1 MAPPATSSCS
11 SSMRTTTRRTS
22 QVHQKYKSPRMPS
35 VAASSHGS
43 TSQIVMSVIMQG
55 KGVPR
60 VWFYLAILVVAII
73 PDTRA
78 INDLS
83 LPFGLD
89 TSLAKS
95 RFSTYVSPQERAIQ
109 VFVMKNISEDTA
121 IGTVLDTFKA
131 HDPTLPTFNYT

>member
-1 MAPPATSSCS
+1 MTPPATSSCS
-11 SSMRTTTRRTS
+11 SSTRMTMHRTS
-22 QVHQKYKSPRMPS
+22 SVHQKSKFLRMS
-35 VAASSHGS
+35 SAAPSSHDS
-43 TSQIVMSVIMQG
+43 LSPIVTQVIMQG

-60 VWFYLAILVVAII
+60 VWFYLAILVAATI
-73 PDTRA
+73 PGTRA

-109 VFVMKNISEDTA
+109 VFVMKNISEDTP

-131 HDPTLPTFNYT
+131 HDPSLPTFNYT